1 MIYPI
6 QIDELLARVSGN
18 REFVIRML
26 ELFFESSDDRL
37 TALQTEFNTRNYAE
51 VAEQAHKLKGLV
63 GNLSINKALP
73 ILKDLNTMAG
83 KKNDPQIERLL
94 DQLKDSIAE
103 ARLFFKENPSLK
115 L

>member
-6 QIDELLARVSGN
+6 QIDELLERVSGN

-37 TALQTEFNTRNYAE
+37 ATLRGEFNRHHYGE
-51 VAEQAHKLKGLV
+51 LAEQAHKLKGLV
-63 GNLSINKALP
+63 ANLSINKALT
-73 ILKDLNTMAG
+73 ILKELNTMAEQR
-83 KKNDPQIERLL
+83 NDSQIDKLL
-94 DQLKDSIAE
+94 TELEKTISE
-103 ARLFFKENPSLK
+103 AKIFYQENPSLK

>member
-37 TALQTEFNTRNYAE
+37 SALQAEFNTRNYSE
-51 VAEQAHKLKGLV
+51 VAEQTHKLKGLV

-73 ILKDLNTMAG
+73 ILKDLNTMAVE
-83 KKNDPQIERLL
+83 KNDSQIESLL
-94 DQLKDSIAE
+94 GQLKDSITE
-103 ARLFFKENPSLK
+103 ARQFFNDNPSLK